1 MSKYKHLFFDLDNT
15 LWDFERNS
23 TEALTELYHKYS
35 LQKLGVSSLEIF
47 LEKYKERNAMMW
59 DEYRLGKIDK
69 ATLRDKRFQLT
80 FWDMGLD
87 AETAP
92 NELPDEYLRI
102 SPRKTHLFPH
112 AHETLSYLCSK
123 YTLHIITNGF
133 VEAQEIKLQASDLEK
148 YFAEIIISEHTGYKK
163 PDINI
168 FNYSMQKAGASA
180 DECVMIGDGLDVD
193 IAGARNAGW
202 DTVYFNPFEIP
213 HTDSVT
219 FEIKSLDEL
228 TRLF

>member
-1 MSKYKHLFFDLDNT
+1 MNQYKHLFFDLDNT

-23 TEALTELYHKYS
+23 TETLTELYYNFN
-35 LQKLGVSSLEIF
+35 LVTLGVTSLETF

-92 NELPDEYLRI
+92 PELPGEYLRI
-102 SPRKTHLFPH
+102 SPRKTNLFPH
-112 AHETLSYLCSK
+112 AHETLNYLSEK

-133 VEAQEIKLQASDLEK
+133 VEVQEIKLAASDLAK
-148 YFAEIIISEHTGYKK
+148 YFSEVIISEHTGYKK
-163 PDINI
+163 PDVNI
-168 FNYSMQKAGASA
+168 FNYSMNKSGAKPG
-180 DECVMIGDGLDVD
+180 ECLMIGDGLEID
-193 IAGARNAGW
+193 ILGAQHAGW
-202 DTVYFNPFEIP
+202 DAVYFNPMEIP
-213 HTDSVT
+213 HTERVT
-219 FEIKSLDEL
+219 YEITSLDEL
-228 TRLF
+228 KNLF

>member
-1 MSKYKHLFFDLDNT
+1 MSKYRHLFFDLDNT

-23 TEALTELYHKYS
+23 TEALTELYQKYD
-35 LQKLGVSSLEIF
+35 LQKLGVSSLEFF

-112 AHETLSYLCSK
+112 AHETLSYLASK

-168 FNYSMQKAGASA
+168 FNYSMQKAGANA

-213 HTDSVT
+213 HTDNVT

>member
-148 YFAEIIISEHTGYKK
+148 
-163 PDINI
+163 
-168 FNYSMQKAGASA
+168 
-180 DECVMIGDGLDVD
+180 
-193 IAGARNAGW
+193 
-202 DTVYFNPFEIP
+202 
-213 HTDSVT
+213 
-219 FEIKSLDEL
+219 
-228 TRLF
+228 

>member
-23 TEALTELYHKYS
+23 TEALTELYHKYD
-35 LQKLGVSSLEIF
+35 LQKLGVSSLEFF

-112 AHETLSYLCSK
+112 AHETLSYLSSK

-148 YFAEIIISEHTGYKK
+148 YFVEIIISEHTGYKK

>member
-213 HTDSVT
+213 HTESVT

>member
-168 FNYSMQKAGASA
+168 FNYSMQKAGASS

>member
-35 LQKLGVSSLEIF
+35 LQKLGVSSLEVF